1 MTDWA
6 ANDWA
11 PTAVYG
17 LCLATSVIC
26 AGLLLRSYRASRSK
40 LLLYTALG
48 FAFLALNNL
57 FLVGDMVVF
66 PDVNLWPFRQAAS
79 IAAVAVL
86 LYGFTFEIES

>member
-1 MTDWA
+1 MT
-6 ANDWA
+6 DWA

-17 LCLATSVIC
+17 LCLIASVVC
-26 AGLLLRSYRASRSK
+26 AGLLLRSYRAGRSK

-48 FAFLALNNL
+48 FIFLALNNL

-66 PDVNLWPFRQAAS
+66 PEINLWPYRQAAS

-86 LYGFTFEIES
+86 LYGFTFEVES